1 MSITS
6 DNSKRSITSI
16 HNPTDEQIASFFG
29 FDVKDRYDN
38 YERVIC
44 ISTAINESIG
54 MINHSIVTTRNR
66 VSCLKEN
73 KRICWNAQEGI

>member
-1 MSITS
+1 MSITN

-16 HNPTDEQIASFFG
+16 HNPTNEQITSFFG

-44 ISTAINESIG
+44 ISKAINKSIN
-54 MINHSIVTTRNR
+54 MINYSIVTTRNR

-73 KRICWNAQEGI
+73 KRVCWNVEVGI